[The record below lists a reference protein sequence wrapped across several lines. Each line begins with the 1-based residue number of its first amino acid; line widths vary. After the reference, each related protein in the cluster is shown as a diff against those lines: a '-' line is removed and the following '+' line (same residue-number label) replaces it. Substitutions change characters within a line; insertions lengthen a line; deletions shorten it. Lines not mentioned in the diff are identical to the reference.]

1 MSSAGRARSR
11 ERPVLGRA
19 RAVSTLVGAALLL
32 GGCGGPLLRLA
43 KQQDWAELD
52 RKARGQA
59 RPPRGKA
66 ARAWA
71 QALVELGNIEEAR
84 AVLQRDFR
92 HGGQEASLLALAE
105 LEREQGLLGMAAA
118 RYTRLLT
125 IDLDALQASDSR
137 DAACELLRGRARAEL
152 ALGQAMA
159 ADSDMRRMA
168 LVCPAGVT
176 DEDRSF
182 LSSLRPQAQDEAE
195 ARRTLAEATAG
206 TAVAIEQIEAD
217 LAEQLDLAR
226 KRGPRAVLALAA
238 AADMQVE
245 PDDVA
250 MLLAAE
256 FGGALGPGL
265 VSRQRITAWIG
276 DNDID
281 AVLAAIDT
289 LPDGS
294 REYALLR
301 LAGVRSDL
309 DVEAERQGWIVA
321 AMGSLSNGGPQE
333 AAKAWRV
340 SAITGDLGGAEF
352 ALNTNL
358 RDMIPVEPVPE
369 PAPGKGGA
377 KRKGEGKA
385 APGSDGP
392 APDRVELPTVHW
404 SLRVPV
410 DRRSFDLLLTLAR
423 LFEQRGQTA
432 QALELRRHVLVA
444 GHEVGLAQVSAAAV
458 DEVRR
463 ALVLGHPWQALAIAE
478 VVPGPLLDEIL
489 AVAAS
494 AIGLRRAAGLD
505 EADEADRN
513 VVFRV
518 LGDPWFTQWDPRLV
532 AALDGLDLGETAR
545 CPGLG
550 RWLDDDAADRLRAVG
565 LDPERSRAALEAA
578 FAHLDGP
585 ETGAALVAAIES
597 DLALSCSASLIELLF
612 AGPHAVALSTLDE
625 RLIHAPEL
633 DGPLQL
639 QLAAEVALA
648 HGELSRATL
657 LTISAA
663 AQSSD
668 PRALWARAAVAGRSF
683 GGREYTLEALRELL
697 MHSPGLH
704 DEAARREL
712 VLMRLRDVD
721 GDDIIRS
728 GDDKAIESL
737 TAVLHEYVREAPRQ
751 RQWARLDRVLWQL
764 AGETRADALAWS
776 LLIAALVDDRTRRD
790 HPEAVAA
797 LERAAM
803 PAEGDAGGAVPGIPT
818 VFLGDAASLCEI
830 DIALADAATRIGA
843 ASTCD
848 PMQRA
853 RALAA
858 LLADAPEQQRAALRS
873 QILAGPAAIAIDPER
888 PGVATTVPAL
898 ARPGLLERVV
908 FGLAIEPVFVVDAD

>member
-1 MSSAGRARSR
+1 MSS
-11 ERPVLGRA
+11 RPTQHVLGRG
-19 RAVSTLVGAALLL
+19 RAVSTLIGAALLL

-52 RKARGQA
+52 RKARSQA

-168 LVCPAGVT
+168 LVCPEGVT

-195 ARRTLAEATAG
+195 ARRTLAEPTAG
-206 TAVAIEQIEAD
+206 TAVAIEQLEAD

-265 VSRQRITAWIG
+265 VSRQRITAWVG

-340 SAITGDLGGAEF
+340 SAITGDMGGAEF

-369 PAPGKGGA
+369 PATGKGE
-377 KRKGEGKA
+377 RKGRGQGEGKA
-385 APGSDGP
+385 APGSAGP
-392 APDRVELPTVHW
+392 PPDRVEPPAVHW

-478 VVPGPLLDEIL
+478 AVPGPLLDEIL

-518 LGDPWFTQWDPRLV
+518 LGDPWFTQWDPRLA

-550 RWLDDDAADRLRAVG
+550 RWLDDAAADRLRAVG

-578 FAHLDGP
+578 FTRLDGP

-668 PRALWARAAVAGRSF
+668 PRAMWARAAVAGRSF

-737 TAVLHEYVREAPRQ
+737 TAVLHEYVSEAPRQ
-751 RQWARLDRVLWQL
+751 RRWARLDRVLWQL
-764 AGETRADALAWS
+764 AGETRADVLAWS
-776 LLIAALVDDRTRRD
+776 LLIAAIVDDRTRRD

-803 PAEGDAGGAVPGIPT
+803 PAEDDAGGAGVPGIPA
-818 VFLGDAASLCEI
+818 VFLGEAASLCEI
-830 DIALADAATRIGA
+830 DIAQADAATQIGV

-853 RALAA
+853 RALAV
-858 LLADAPEQQRAALRS
+858 LLADAPEQQRAGLRD
-873 QILAGPAAIAIDPER
+873 QVLAGPVAIAIDPER
-888 PGVATTVPAL
+888 PGVAATVPAL

-908 FGLAIEPVFVVDAD
+908 FGLPIEPVFVVDAD